1 MHKGKNMIEDKK
13 YKVPDDNNSL
23 NIAEEAMAGY
33 GYAYVAN
40 LPVSQSFSQKDWS
53 NFLHI
58 SERTIIRYREQNK
71 KFDPLQTDRI
81 ILLEHLYDFGL
92 SVFGNENTFNHWLTN
107 KNLALGGR
115 TPKELLVTS
124 FGINMVKDEIGR
136 IAHGVLA

>member
-1 MHKGKNMIEDKK
+1 MAQDKK
-13 YKVPDDNNSL
+13 YEIIDDNQSL

-33 GYAYVAN
+33 GYAHVAN
-40 LPVSQSFSQKDWS
+40 LPVSKSFSQKDWS

-81 ILLEHLYDFGL
+81 ILLENLYDFGL
-92 SVFGNENTFNHWLTN
+92 SIFGNENTFNQWLVN

-124 FGINMVKDEIGR
+124 FGITMVKDEIGR